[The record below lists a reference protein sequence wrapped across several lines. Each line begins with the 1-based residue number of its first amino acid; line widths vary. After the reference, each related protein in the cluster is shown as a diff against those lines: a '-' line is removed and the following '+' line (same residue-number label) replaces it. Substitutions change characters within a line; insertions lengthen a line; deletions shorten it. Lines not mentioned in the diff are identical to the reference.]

1 MEVVVSYDNP
11 RNVDEWN
18 ALCKECGNF
27 VQTTMY
33 SEISAFYDEQSIFVQ
48 IYDAGILAG
57 GLKLMYS
64 HGRRLPM
71 LSKRLGQFGEMVVG
85 AGRDSKEIVCRRA
98 QDA

>member
-48 IYDAGILAG
+48 IYDAGILVTAAT
-57 GLKLMYS
+57 
-64 HGRRLPM
+64 
-71 LSKRLGQFGEMVVG
+71 Q
-85 AGRDSKEIVCRRA
+85 AT
-98 QDA
+98 